1 MVEDP
6 PFRIVVSVA
15 TELLSA
21 DKLTGAAV
29 SEADLS
35 WPFRSDFGDAVGDG
49 LV

>member
-35 WPFRSDFGDAVGDG
+35 WPFRSDFGDVVGDG